1 MAGAKDEKA
10 LRAVQAAQAKF
21 EREQGKAHEARRK
34 AFAKAQKEGL
44 SLREVAEVLGTTVTA
59 VKLRAHRAYVTLR
72 AAMAKEALGDAD

>member
-1 MAGAKDEKA
+1 MADAKDEKA

-44 SLREVAEVLGTTVTA
+44 SLRQIGEGVALHHTRVSQIIRGTN
-59 VKLRAHRAYVTLR
+59 
-72 AAMAKEALGDAD
+72 

>member
-1 MAGAKDEKA
+1 MADAKNEKA

-44 SLREVAEVLGTTVTA
+44 SLRQIGEGVGLHHTRVSQIIRGTN
-59 VKLRAHRAYVTLR
+59 
-72 AAMAKEALGDAD
+72 